1 MIVRKDIMK
10 FTFEMYGYQ
19 LLLPDIE
26 TSLRLISCKLIQI
39 RQQGVFESD
48 RYPKRCVCI
57 INDTKRDQCAS
68 FEHLYN

>member
-19 LLLPDIE
+19 LLLPDTE

-39 RQQGVFESD
+39 
-48 RYPKRCVCI
+48 
-57 INDTKRDQCAS
+57 
-68 FEHLYN
+68 